1 MDGIRLALLMLT
13 SLIPVGVYLGVI
25 IYLSYNGKKRLPG
38 AKKRRRKLLPL
49 FYPKKKK

>member
-1 MDGIRLALLMLT
+1 MMT
-13 SLIPVGVYLGVI
+13 SLIPTALYLGVI
-25 IYLSYNGKKRLPG
+25 LYLSKTGKKRLPG